1 MLQHLHSGL
10 GINTQYTSDG
20 RSCFFETRLL
30 DLDFPKKYS
39 KSLITWQYL
48 WYWLF
53 STYWDQ
59 AFISTTFSPLPDRTL
74 FVLEQYVRCPYWWKC
89 AAWPVKPIWWKWW
102 QLSAWGGTRCGFGR
116 PGAEPPENPQFLQSL
131 EDLVRFGGRKRR
143 EELLLGWIQ
152 RFWFICSVSI
162 ETISKDSC
170 KQLAAN
176 FSSKTHENKVDSQRQ
191 KFFYIV
197 GQLLLWEEKAKFQ
210 STQFDLKRHS

>member
-1 MLQHLHSGL
+1 MEHFLSWSNMSVVH
-10 GINTQYTSDG
+10 ID
-20 RSCFFETRLL
+20 
-30 DLDFPKKYS
+30 
-39 KSLITWQYL
+39 
-48 WYWLF
+48 
-53 STYWDQ
+53 
-59 AFISTTFSPLPDRTL
+59 
-74 FVLEQYVRCPYWWKC
+74 WWKC